1 MGEARKRGTYD
12 ERRAAAIC
20 RGKAMLT
27 EMAGGRDPVLDTRLR
42 AGIAPFF
49 ARFAPDEWG
58 QRRAAI
64 IAALKGQSEGSGL
77 QKAGSIR
84 IKDDEIA
91 WYLFLAEQALN
102 DPFNTDISQSQR
114 TLVYFAGI
122 GSRWEY
128 AHRVCGLEAKLDEI
142 IHTYKSSPDGGI
154 FELCVALGYASKGWD
169 VEFIPTQ
176 RGAGVKTPD
185 MVARKDGAEIYIEC
199 KRQDRRA
206 AYSEN
211 ERNEFLRLWDTAR
224 SIIQLNGQWLW
235 MRGTFHVELSTLPSK
250 FLSNILEER
259 LPLRAKQAL
268 LYDGP
273 EVTLH
278 VRKIDIANVQDYFKN
293 NRVKANSPT
302 LTNVIGG
309 DWAPKNAS
317 VTMAKIAAVSKIV
330 DCEAAVLGT
339 YIEHVEW
346 ACGFTREIDAPVSI
360 EKKARDIKNL
370 LAAAVK
376 QVPSNA
382 FSVIHIAAETLEGR
396 DVERRRTEKVKESI
410 PAFVTDKPV
419 LAVRFHR
426 FQPNSSTDLLFEFDE
441 TVETFALDG
450 APLDDLP
457 VGVVIPDDV
466 EMRDG
471 SHWELYP
478 HG

>member
-1 MGEARKRGTYD
+1 
-12 ERRAAAIC
+12 
-20 RGKAMLT
+20 
-27 EMAGGRDPVLDTRLR
+27 VLDERLR
-42 AGIAPFF
+42 AGIEPFF
-49 ARFAPDEWG
+49 ARLSPDEWG

-64 IAALKGQSEGSGL
+64 IAALNEAVKGSEL
-77 QKAGSIR
+77 EKATSIR
-84 IKDDEIA
+84 IRDDEIA

-102 DPFNTDISQSQR
+102 DPFNTDIAQSQR

-122 GSRWEY
+122 GSRWKH
-128 AHRVCGLEAKLDEI
+128 AHRVSGIEAKLDEI

-154 FELCVALGYASKGWD
+154 FELCVALAYASKGWE

-206 AYSEN
+206 AYAEN
-211 ERNEFLRLWDTAR
+211 ERSEFLRLWDATLPV
-224 SIIQLNGQWLW
+224 IQSNGQWLW
-235 MRGTFHVELSTLPSK
+235 MRGTFHVELSSLPTE
-250 FLSNILEER
+250 FLSTILQER
-259 LPLRAKQAL
+259 LPLRVKEAL
-268 LYDGP
+268 IYDGP
-273 EVTLH
+273 ELTLH
-278 VRKIDIANVQDYFKN
+278 VHRIDVAKVQHHFLH

-302 LTNVIGG
+302 LTKVIGG

-317 VTMAKIAAVSKIV
+317 VTIAKIASVSEIA
-330 DCEAAVLGT
+330 DCEAAALGT
-339 YIEHVEW
+339 YIDQVEW
-346 ACGFTREIDAPVSI
+346 ACGFTRDIDAPVSI

-370 LAAAVK
+370 LAAAIK
-376 QVPSNA
+376 QVPSDA
-382 FSVIHIAAETLEGR
+382 CSVVHIAAETLEGR
-396 DVERRRTEKVKESI
+396 DVERRRTEKVQESI
-410 PAFVTDKPV
+410 PTFVTDKPV

-450 APLDDLP
+450 VPLDELP

>member
-1 MGEARKRGTYD
+1 MGEARRRGAYD
-12 ERRAAAIC
+12 ERRTAAI
-20 RGKAMLT
+20 RRNKAMLT
-27 EMAGGRDPVLDTRLR
+27 ELAGGRDPVLDARLR

-49 ARFAPDEWG
+49 ARFASDEWG

-64 IAALKGQSEGSGL
+64 IAALSGIIEGCDL
-77 QKAGSIR
+77 EKAASVR

-114 TLVYFAGI
+114 TLAYFAGI

-128 AHRVCGLEAKLDEI
+128 AHRISGIEAKLDEI

-154 FELCVALGYASKGWD
+154 FELCVALAYASKGWE

-176 RGAGVKTPD
+176 RGAGLKTPD
-185 MVARKDGAEIYIEC
+185 MVARKDRAEIYIEC

-206 AYSEN
+206 AYAEN
-211 ERNEFLRLWDTAR
+211 ERNEFLRLWDTTR
-224 SIIQLNGQWLW
+224 PIIQLNGQWLW
-235 MRGTFHVELSTLPSK
+235 MKGTFHVELSSLPTE
-250 FLSNILEER
+250 FLSKILEER
-259 LPLRAKQAL
+259 LPLRVKEAL

-273 EVTLH
+273 ELTLH
-278 VRKIDIANVQDYFKN
+278 VRHIDVTKVQHHFRN

-302 LTNVIGG
+302 LTEVIGG
-309 DWAPKNAS
+309 EWAPKNAS
-317 VTMAKIAAVSKIV
+317 VTMATIAAVSEIV
-330 DCEAAVLGT
+330 DSEAAVLGT
-339 YIEHVEW
+339 YIEQVEW
-346 ACGFTREIDAPVSI
+346 ACGFTREIDAPASI

-376 QVPSNA
+376 QVPSDA
-382 FSVIHIAAETLEGR
+382 CSVIHIAAETLEGR

-410 PAFVTDKPV
+410 PTFVTDKPV

-426 FQPNSSTDLLFEFDE
+426 LQGNSSTDLLFEFDE

-450 APLDDLP
+450 VRLDELP